1 MPKNARQPPP
11 EAGRE
16 AGNRSSLMA
25 SEGTNS
31 ADLSYQTPSLQSC
44 EMVHFCCLSHSVHG
58 PLSRQPQETTDASE
72 YLKGWKT
79 YGICFCLCPPCSP
92 TEVGVQNANVSE
104 GCLQLQKESSLSV
117 PQQAEVEAVAN
128 RHVCP
133 MPGDPLLPLS
143 SIFRENSPC
152 SSHGVPPVS

>member
-1 MPKNARQPPP
+1 MPKNASQERASLHQKP
-11 EAGRE
+11 
-16 AGNRSSLMA
+16 GNRSSLMA

-44 EMVHFCCLSHSVHG
+44 EMVRFCCLSHSVHG

-79 YGICFCLCPPCSP
+79 YGTCFCLYPPRGP
-92 TEVGVQNANVSE
+92 TEVGVQNANISE

-117 PQQAEVEAVAN
+117 PQQAEVGAAAN
-128 RHVCP
+128 RA
-133 MPGDPLLPLS
+133 
-143 SIFRENSPC
+143 
-152 SSHGVPPVS
+152 PVSHAR